1 MSALWNAEIISK
13 QQTTVNM
20 RVRQVHPDSGTFEH
34 GKVFALR
41 LIYDEA
47 LGYGPDLVPQSRGPL
62 GEALSFEQTLDAAYM
77 RSHVDQFVQRVEVFD
92 VSGPPLDF
100 DMARAH
106 VDHEVSAMGL
116 GREEPGWEDAWEDAW
131 SQLWSDVT
139 RLPAATY
146 RIEVTDPRWL
156 EHLAPGQTWKSTA
169 YED

>member
-1 MSALWNAEIISK
+1 MSALWNAEVLSK
-13 QQTTVNM
+13 QRAAVDV
-20 RVRQVHPDSGTFEH
+20 RLRQVHPDSGAFEH

-47 LGYGPDLVPQSRGPL
+47 YGYGPELARESRGPL
-62 GEALSFEQTLDAAYM
+62 GDALSLDQTLDAAYM
-77 RSHVDQFVQRVEVFD
+77 KAHADRFVQRVEVFD

-100 DMARAH
+100 DTAH
-106 VDHEVSAMGL
+106 AQVDREVSAMGID
-116 GREEPGWEDAWEDAW
+116 REEPAWEATWETAW
-131 SQLWSDVT
+131 NEVWRDVT

-156 EHLAPGQTWKSTA
+156 EHLAPGQTWESTA